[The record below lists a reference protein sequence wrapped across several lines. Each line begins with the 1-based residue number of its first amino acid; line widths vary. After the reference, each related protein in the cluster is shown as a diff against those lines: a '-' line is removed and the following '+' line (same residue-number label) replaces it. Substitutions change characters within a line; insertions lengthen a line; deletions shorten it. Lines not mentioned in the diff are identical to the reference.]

1 MQATEAYRKYQFIEV
16 VLQWEGE
23 LTSNK
28 LQRYFSIA
36 SRTTAQNLIN
46 KYRLD
51 FPANLLAYDPKAK
64 SHQPS
69 QNFQPHYTQGTLE
82 EYLSFFG
89 ESPSHH
95 YLDLIQAPIRNINTE
110 LVRQIIQAC
119 RQQTRLD
126 IEYYSLSSG
135 DFEGRII
142 SPHTLVND
150 GIRWHVRA
158 YCEKNQAYR
167 DFVLSRFMGMPEEE
181 GKAQYTAEQDQ
192 DWNTWLTVTLQAD
205 SRLTKESQR
214 AIELDYLMEDG
225 KKDIPCRAALVKY
238 LLQKLRLDNYH
249 HNPKGQQIIVDSE
262 CWETLKPYR
271 MD

>member
-1 MQATEAYRKYQFIEV
+1 MKATEAHRKYQFIEV
-16 VLQWEGE
+16 VLQWEGGVT
-23 LTSNK
+23 TSK
-28 LQRYFSIA
+28 LQDYFDIA
-36 SRTTAQNLIN
+36 SRTTAYNLI
-46 KYRLD
+46 KAYRKE
-51 FPANLLAYDPKAK
+51 FPENLLHYDPKAK

-69 QNFQPHYTQGTLE
+69 KQFKPHYTQGTLE

-89 ESPSHH
+89 ESPNHT
-95 YLDLIQAPIRNINTE
+95 YLDLIPTPIRNINIE

-119 RQQTRLD
+119 RQQKRLD

-167 DFVLSRFMGMPEEE
+167 DFVLSRFMGTPEEE
-181 GKAQYTAEQDQ
+181 GKAQFTAEHDQ
-192 DWNTWLTVTLQAD
+192 DWNTWLTVTLQPD
-205 SRLTKESQR
+205 PRLTKESQR
-214 AIELDYLMEDG
+214 AIELDYLMENG

-249 HNPKGQQIIVDSE
+249 HNPKGQQIIVDSD
-262 CWETLKPYR
+262 CWEALKPHR

>member
-1 MQATEAYRKYQFIEV
+1 MKATEVQRKNQFIEV

-23 LTSNK
+23 LTTAK
-28 LQRYFSIA
+28 LQAYFDIA
-36 SRTTAQNLIN
+36 SRTTASNLIK
-46 KYRLD
+46 KYRKKY
-51 FPANLLAYDPKAK
+51 PNNLLAYDPKAK

-69 QNFQPHYTQGTLE
+69 QNFKPVYTQGTLE

-89 ESPSHH
+89 ESSNHP
-95 YLDLIQAPIRNINTE
+95 YLDLIPTPIRNINTE

-119 RQQTRLD
+119 RQQKRLD

-158 YCEKNQAYR
+158 YCEKNQEHR
-167 DFVLSRFMGMPEEE
+167 DFVLSRFVGVAEEE
-181 GKAQYTAEQDQ
+181 GKAQFTIDHDPE
-192 DWNTWLTVTLQAD
+192 WNTWLTVTLQPD
-205 SRLTKESQR
+205 PRLSKESQR
-214 AIELDYLMEDG
+214 AIELDYLMENG
-225 KKDIPCRAALVKY
+225 KKDITCRAALVKY
-238 LLQKLRLDNYH
+238 LLQKLRLDKH
-249 HNPKGQQIIVDSE
+249 HQNPKGQQIVIDSG
-262 CWETLKPYR
+262 CWDNLKPYL